1 VDKHLF
7 SPGVYVGFM
16 GKDLILRLLLLFTV
30 NKPAVVRFLRIKMLL
45 RVFPDRDRAD
55 GMWNSLK
62 ASSSVINGLW
72 RICSYPWT
80 IKNIPDI
87 VFCYPCLST

>member
-1 VDKHLF
+1 
-7 SPGVYVGFM
+7 M
-16 GKDLILRLLLLFTV
+16 GKDLVQRFFGLFAV
-30 NKPAVVRFLRIKMLL
+30 NKPVVVRVLRIKMLL
-45 RVFPDRDRAD
+45 RVFPDPDLAD

-62 ASSSVINGLW
+62 PNRSLKNSLW

-87 VFCYPCLST
+87 VFCKTCLST

>member
-1 VDKHLF
+1 VDKHPF
-7 SPGVYVGFM
+7 PTRVYVGFM
-16 GKDLILRLLLLFTV
+16 GKDLILNLPGFFTV

-45 RVFPDRDRAD
+45 RVFPDPVWAD
-55 GMWNSLK
+55 GMWNTLK
-62 ASSSVINGLW
+62 ACSSVKNSLW

-87 VFCYPCLST
+87 VFRNTCLST